1 MRKQLLGLMLVGGL
15 AGCTA
20 EQAATSAAGP
30 EAPPSLATRGSTP
43 VAAAPVRDG
52 DAVFAS
58 LPDRGELLAYGGAR
72 SVRTSGAYTYH
83 PVAISEAHALGAIGG
98 GEMVVN
104 LPDGQALRLAYERHE
119 EQPDGNWT
127 WVGRDASGGSAV
139 LTFGEKAVFGMVTR
153 GDESWRVRSDR
164 SGAWVVETDRN
175 LVAVGGGKRESGSDF
190 LLPPDARSLMSSVQR
205 GVGQATRRSTADAA
219 PTEKSTSI
227 IDVLLGY
234 SQGLATEVGSPAATS
249 TYVANLVALTNDA
262 YARSGVNQRLRL
274 VHSMQV
280 NYGDDS
286 DNQDALQ
293 QMTGY
298 DAEAQRPI
306 TPNTAFNG
314 LRAARE
320 EYGAD
325 LVALVRRYREPQQDG
340 CGIAWL
346 LGMNGSGITVAD
358 DADFAYAVVSAGEDR
373 DESDGN
379 TYFCS
384 ELSLAHELGHLMGQ
398 AHNQEDAAGSAGA
411 HPYSYGFRESSSSGF
426 HTIMAYP
433 LNGTQTEIPFFAN
446 PQVNFAASRPT
457 GVAGQSDNARSM
469 NITMPIIANFRAT
482 VVAIPRAVSFDFNGD
497 GISDVLWRNATT
509 GQNQIWRSANNATQQ
524 AVSTVGNKAW
534 QVVGVGDFNGD
545 QVADILWRNVTTGRN
560 EVWLSGNSAAK
571 LPIAT
576 VANLSWQVAGVGDFN
591 GDGRDDILWRNVATG
606 QNQIWRSANNTTQQA
621 VATVGNKAW
630 QVVGVGDFNG
640 DGVDD
645 ILWRNSSTG
654 QNQIWRSANNATQ
667 QAVATVGNKAWRVV
681 GIGDFNEDGRA
692 DILWRN
698 GSTGQNQI
706 WRSAN
711 NATQQAVT
719 TVGNRAWEVVGV
731 GDYDDDGVADILW
744 RNSSTGQ
751 NQIWKSANSQTQQAV
766 ARVANPAWRAIWF

>member
-153 GDESWRVRSDR
+153 GDESFRVRTDR
-164 SGAWVVETDRN
+164 SGAWVVATDRD
-175 LVAVGGGKRESGSDF
+175 LVAANGGRRGKGEDF
-190 LLPPDARSLMSSVQR
+190 LLPPDASALAASVGRQVAQAAPRSA
-205 GVGQATRRSTADAA
+205 VGAAPVTTKSTAV
-219 PTEKSTSI
+219 

-234 SQGLATEVGSPAATS
+234 SQGLAAEFGSQNAAG
-249 TYVANLVALTNDA
+249 TYVASLVSLTNEA
-262 YARSGVNQRLRL
+262 YGRSGINRRLRA
-274 VHSMQV
+274 VHAMQV
-280 NYGDDS
+280 NYADDS

-293 QMTGY
+293 QLTGY

-306 TPNTAFNG
+306 TPNSAFND
-314 LRAARE
+314 LREARE
-320 EYGAD
+320 EHGAD
-325 LVALVRRYREPQQDG
+325 LVAFVRRYREPQQDG

-346 LGMNGSGITVAD
+346 LGMNQSGISVNG
-358 DADFAYAVVSAGEDR
+358 DADFAYAVISAGEDQ

-398 AHNQEDAAGSAGA
+398 AHNREDAAGSAGV
-411 HPYSYGFRESSSSGF
+411 HTYSYGFRESSASGF

-433 LNGTQTEIPFFAN
+433 LGGTQTEIPYFAN
-446 PQVNFAASRPT
+446 PAVNFSNGRPT
-457 GVAGQSDNARSM
+457 GVANQSDNARSM
-469 NITMPIIANFRAT
+469 NITMPIVAAFRDM
-482 VVAIPRAVSFDFNGD
+482 VVPLDRRRRDINGNGTADLFWLGGTDRVSHWLMNGTTAAYKAPSRNVAGYTFVGGGDLNGD
-497 GISDVLWRNATT
+497 GRTDAVWTGADGIWLWPSTGNVFGTAQKISNPVAGWSLIGLADVDGDGAEDLLWRNPTT
-509 GQNQIWRSANNATQQ
+509 KRFAYWRMN
-524 AVSTVGNKAW
+524 GN
-534 QVVGVGDFNGD
+534 QVVYQSPSSSVGDYSLVAVGDFNADGRDDLVWSNGRTIWLWQSAANGSFNQLRIGAQAAGWVIKGAVDLNGD
-545 QVADILWRNVTTGRN
+545 GKADLLWRQPAQRKFAYWLMNGHQITRQSAGSNTGDY
-560 EVWLSGNSAAK
+560 ELYAF
-571 LPIAT
+571 
-576 VANLSWQVAGVGDFN
+576 GDFN
-591 GDGRDDILWRNVATG
+591 GDGY
-606 QNQIWRSANNTTQQA
+606 
-621 VATVGNKAW
+621 
-630 QVVGVGDFNG
+630 GDL
-640 DGVDD
+640 V
-645 ILWRNSSTG
+645 WS
-654 QNQIWRSANNATQ
+654 NNARIWLWAGSEDVKLTNHL
-667 QAVATVGNKAWRVV
+667 VGAHPAGWR
-681 GIGDFNEDGRA
+681 IR
-692 DILWRN
+692 
-698 GSTGQNQI
+698 
-706 WRSAN
+706 
-711 NATQQAVT
+711 
-719 TVGNRAWEVVGV
+719 
-731 GDYDDDGVADILW
+731 
-744 RNSSTGQ
+744 
-751 NQIWKSANSQTQQAV
+751 
-766 ARVANPAWRAIWF
+766 